1 MVQVKT
7 NKPMCVSLEKEP
19 NKSETIH
26 KVHVHISLFQFQAGQ
41 VALNQPLVPFS
52 LGTLFFSKC

>member
-7 NKPMCVSLEKEP
+7 NKPTCVSLEKEP
-19 NKSETIH
+19 NKPETMH
-26 KVHVHISLFQFQAGQ
+26 KVHVDISLFQFQVGQ

-52 LGTLFFSKC
+52 LGKPFF